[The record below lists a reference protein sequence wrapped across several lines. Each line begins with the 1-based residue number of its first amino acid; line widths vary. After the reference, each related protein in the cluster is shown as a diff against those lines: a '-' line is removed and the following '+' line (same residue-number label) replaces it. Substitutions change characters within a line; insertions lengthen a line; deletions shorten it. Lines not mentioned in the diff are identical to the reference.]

1 MLSVLTMHVRLDMH
15 MVPIIGTRHVSPFI
29 STSWLDCRQSIK
41 KLEQEVRLRRRP
53 KSVLNAGNDVSK
65 SDPK

>member
-15 MVPIIGTRHVSPFI
+15 TVPIIGTRHI